1 MIADRKIVP
10 LFLIAPANLLLVALI
25 AVPSVHVI
33 WLSFHQSSFGTGS
46 VFIGLENYY
55 RIFADRIFW
64 RAAVNTFIVV
74 NIVVYAEL
82 VLSLVLALA
91 LSRRFYGRRL
101 VFSLLIAPYAVTEV
115 SAVVMWRYILEPD
128 IGIFSIL
135 LSQIFAFKLNWITN
149 PTHGLALISVLSVWV
164 HLPFTFIIMYS
175 ALATVPV
182 DLKDAARV
190 EGATEWQVFLRVTLR
205 VIAPA
210 ILVALMFRYIFAM
223 RLFAEAWL
231 LTEGGPARMTEVLG
245 VYLFRAAFRYYDFG
259 TAAAT
264 GIAMQAISLA
274 LASAYLYA
282 LFRRMRADA

>member
-91 LSRRFYGRRL
+91 LSRKFYGRRL